1 MRTKEELLDLFHDS
15 LMVFIDHLKEEAEFQ
30 TENIIITPASALET
44 LLYEALSDYSDTVNE
59 NGSALTYGEILDNL
73 SDEYRRL

>member
-1 MRTKEELLDLFHDS
+1 MRTKEELLDLFHDK
-15 LMVFIDHLKEEAEFQ
+15 LMDFIDHLKKEAEFQ

-73 SDEYRRL
+73 SNEYRRL